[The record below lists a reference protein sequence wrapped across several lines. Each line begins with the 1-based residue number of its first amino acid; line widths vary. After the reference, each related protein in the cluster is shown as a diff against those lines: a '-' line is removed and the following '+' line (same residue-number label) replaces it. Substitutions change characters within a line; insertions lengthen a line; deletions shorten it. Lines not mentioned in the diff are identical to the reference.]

1 MKVRSEG
8 LVYWS
13 ILWIEEYGEKCV
25 IHSRHSF
32 KTLTVSV
39 VGEMRIIHEFQGQ
52 TPCSRSILVTNCGNY
67 EMIIKGLLRGFFSLM
82 YLKIK
87 STVFVCI
94 ETYINNIIIMIV

>member
-1 MKVRSEG
+1 MVKNVLYTLG
-8 LVYWS
+8 TV
-13 ILWIEEYGEKCV
+13 
-25 IHSRHSF
+25 F

-67 EMIIKGLLRGFFSLM
+67 EMIKEYWGFFFSLM